1 MPLASAECL
10 KATSSRSIASLSGK
24 ASAEECPKATSLGS
38 TASVKAYEQADL
50 VTADA
55 SGRKA
60 SAECLKPLSWKSQ
73 LLQRTVSMKLV
84 QRSA

>member
-1 MPLASAECL
+1 MQECP
-10 KATSSRSIASLSGK
+10 KTTSFGSTAFGENDECE